1 MWKELHT
8 KSGRDLSAYV
18 GGAADETA
26 PMARASGKPR
36 DTYGETVSLD
46 ISAKCRQW
54 GSRATKAP
62 ASKGPFLSHTQPG
75 SLRTSLQ
82 QKGSSV
88 KRRKHQGQLLA
99 LAGCGL
105 STCSRPV
112 GSGRDRNLNRV
123 GFFLTIRAGVT
134 ELLKSGG
141 LHASSKTNEKSRPI

>member
-1 MWKELHT
+1 MERAAYQIWKRCICH
-8 KSGRDLSAYV
+8 V

-36 DTYGETVSLD
+36 DTSRERVSLD

-54 GSRATKAP
+54 GSSATKAP
-62 ASKGPFLSHTQPG
+62 ASKGPLLSHTQPG

-82 QKGSSV
+82 QKGRSV
-88 KRRKHQGQLLA
+88 KRRKHQGWLLA

-105 STCSRPV
+105 STCSHPV
-112 GSGRDRNLNRV
+112 RSGRDRNLNRV
-123 GFFLTIRAGVT
+123 GVFVTIRAGAT

-141 LHASSKTNEKSRPI
+141 LHTSSKTNEKSGPM